1 MACLLSSSIDFANAK
16 EPPLVIN
23 RDDGGTSNANGVSYQ
38 FFYKMTRK
46 SYDPIHGTAVYELT
60 EHYVISGGYVPIVS
74 DIVHLTNRKGTDQ
87 YI

>member
-1 MACLLSSSIDFANAK
+1 MCIKKNKKIIKSVFVTMCLTMACLLSSSIDFANAK

-60 EHYVISGGYVPIVS
+60 
-74 DIVHLTNRKGTDQ
+74 
-87 YI
+87 